1 MYKDSIE
8 LLKKNN
14 IKFEDGLTSDEVLQ
28 IEKCYNII
36 FPMSLRTFLMT
47 ALPVSK
53 EFYNWRNK
61 DKENIE
67 KIKNMLNQP
76 IQYIYDM
83 PEDIYWCED
92 WGEEPENE
100 EDFKFKVKKR
110 LKKAPKLIPI
120 YSHRYM
126 PMFDNE
132 NPPIISVHGADVI
145 YYGEDLQDFFKI
157 EFGEKDQNTMEF
169 EKINTIP
176 FWTDIM

>member
-1 MYKDSIE
+1 MYRDSVE

-14 IKFEDGLTSDEVLQ
+14 IKFEKGLTADEVLQ
-28 IEKCYNII
+28 IEKNYDII
-36 FPMSLRTFLMT
+36 FPMSLREFLMT

-67 KIKNMLNQP
+67 NIKNMLNQP

-83 PEDIYWCED
+83 PKEIYWCED

-100 EDFKFKVKKR
+100 EDFKDEVKKR

-126 PMFDNE
+126 PMIDNE
-132 NPPIISVHGADVI
+132 NPPIISIHGSDVI
-145 YYGEDLQDFFKI
+145 YYGEDLQDFFKV
-157 EFGEKDQNTMEF
+157 EFGEKDQNTIKF
-169 EKINTIP
+169 ENINTVP